1 MMIEKNKGKWIGL
14 GIGSIIV
21 LFFMWGSVIWGLTKI
36 DTQMV
41 IDSFLRFDGS
51 NEHIIIQDTRIPRS
65 LIAAA
70 VGASLAMAGAIMQGI
85 TNNPLASPSI
95 FGVNAGASFFVVLG
109 ITAFGMTSLMSFT
122 WLAFLGATLAVIIVY
137 SLGTLGKDGLTPIK
151 MTLAGAAIAALFSS
165 LTQGMLTLNE
175 QSLDQALFWLAGS
188 VQGRDLNILT
198 AVFPYILTGLV
209 ASLLIGKQINVLAM
223 GEDLA
228 KGLGQKTWLIKVL
241 AALTIVLLAGGAVAV
256 AGPIGFIGIVIPH
269 VARWMVG
276 IDYRWVIPY
285 SGMLGAVLLLIADIG
300 ARYIIM
306 PAEVPVG
313 VMTAVIGVPFFI
325 YIARRGINE

>member
-1 MMIEKNKGKWIGL
+1 MVGL
-14 GIGSIIV
+14 
-21 LFFMWGSVIWGLTKI
+21 
-36 DTQMV
+36 
-41 IDSFLRFDGS
+41 
-51 NEHIIIQDTRIPRS
+51 
-65 LIAAA
+65 
-70 VGASLAMAGAIMQGI
+70 
-85 TNNPLASPSI
+85 
-95 FGVNAGASFFVVLG
+95 
-109 ITAFGMTSLMSFT
+109 
-122 WLAFLGATLAVIIVY
+122 LGAALAVIIVY

-188 VQGRDLNILT
+188 VQGRDLDILV
-198 AVFPYILTGLV
+198 AVFPYILIGLV

-256 AGPIGFIGIVIPH
+256 AGPIGFIGIIIPH

-313 VMTAVIGVPFFI
+313 VMTAFIGVPFFI